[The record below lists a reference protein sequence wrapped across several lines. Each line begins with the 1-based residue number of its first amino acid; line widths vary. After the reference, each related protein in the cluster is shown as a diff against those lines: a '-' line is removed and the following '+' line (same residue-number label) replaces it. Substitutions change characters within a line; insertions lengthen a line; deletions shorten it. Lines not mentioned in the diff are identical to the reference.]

1 MRIGLFLLSQLGATN
16 QRNAFSY
23 LQNIVSN
30 HQLEFGGEWQVSSL
44 KRWGFFNKFGSV
56 VKKFESRFDW
66 RI

>member
-44 KRWGFFNKFGSV
+44 KRWGFFQ
-56 VKKFESRFDW
+56 
-66 RI
+66 